1 MPLWSTTVLDP
12 RYRWQLALFSSWGQR
27 MDWIRVINIF
37 WLVLQTFLFSY
48 FILLGC
54 HPPHWLIF
62 FKRGRYTT
70 NQYSLLYWRW
80 FFLISLQKSTSEA
93 TENLRIKQI
102 QEFWAACPWVD
113 AEKLKTWEIWGKYH
127 FYHAG
132 KTFRHHFFLGFLY
145 TRKMSLNFV
154 ISVSVSP

>member
-37 WLVLQTFLFSY
+37 WLVLQTFLFSISY
-48 FILLGC
+48 MGC

-62 FKRGRYTT
+62 FKGVGIPPTSIPCFT
-70 NQYSLLYWRW
+70 EDD
-80 FFLISLQKSTSEA
+80 FFLFPFRNPRLKLQRISGSANPRVLSSVPLSRCRKVED
-93 TENLRIKQI
+93 L
-102 QEFWAACPWVD
+102 
-113 AEKLKTWEIWGKYH
+113 EIWGKYH

-145 TRKMSLNFV
+145 TRKCHWILW
-154 ISVSVSP
+154 